1 MCGPVSRRRRW
12 ATAVTAFSPPRSTR
26 SNSGPL
32 ISAVSTSS
40 RPRRVRA
47 SCCGSRDS
55 AVTFAAL
62 CGVSPV
68 EPSSGKT
75 QRRRLNR
82 GGDRQ
87 ANCALYTIVLARLR
101 WDARTRAYLE
111 RRVTEGKTRR
121 EAIRC
126 LKRYVAREIYQ
137 TIIIPRKNVLTP
149 ASTG

>member
-1 MCGPVSRRRRW
+1 M
-12 ATAVTAFSPPRSTR
+12 
-26 SNSGPL
+26 
-32 ISAVSTSS
+32 STSS

-62 CGVSPV
+62 RGVSPV
-68 EPSSGKT
+68 EASSGKA

-87 ANCALYTIVLARLR
+87 ANCALYTIVLARFG
-101 WDARTRAYLE
+101 WDAHTRAYLE
-111 RRVTEGKTRR
+111 VTEGKTRR

-126 LKRYVAREIYQ
+126 LKRYVAREMYQ